1 MALTEKGQMALG
13 YINKYYPN
21 EAFTAKELSDKC
33 GVKIVGATLNS
44 IVNNGGLTELNN
56 GVMLCKECHKQR
68 HL

>member
-13 YINKYYPN
+13 YINKYYPD

-44 IVNNGGLTELNN
+44 IVNNDYLTKLGGSP
-56 GVMLCKECHKQR
+56 V
-68 HL
+68 